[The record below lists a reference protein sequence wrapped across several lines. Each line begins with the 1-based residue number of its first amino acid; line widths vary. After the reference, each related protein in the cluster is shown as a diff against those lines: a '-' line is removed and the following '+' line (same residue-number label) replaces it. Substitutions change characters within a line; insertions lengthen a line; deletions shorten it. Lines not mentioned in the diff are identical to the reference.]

1 MANSFLDALEKTAV
15 DIGKNIP
22 RAPRAQSSGMF
33 PNITSSLSNAGM
45 PKTSMS
51 TPATIPNMKLGTVTV
66 RPGESTRYE
75 KSHPG
80 IDIANAIG
88 TQLPAFTGGAVT
100 AVQTGRK
107 KGSPGFGNYVIITD
121 KDGNKHRYSHLE
133 RSMVKIGD
141 AVKPGQV
148 IGTMGNTGQTYSL
161 SGGTGSHLDYRILN
175 AFGKYVDPTIYTNA
189 LTGT

>member
-1 MANSFLDALEKTAV
+1 MANPFLDALQKTAM
-15 DIGKNIP
+15 DIGKNTP
-22 RAPRAQSSGMF
+22 RVSENMF
-33 PNITSSLSNAGM
+33 PTLTRTVSGAGM

-51 TPATIPNMKLGTVTV
+51 TPAMAPNTKLGTVTV

-88 TQLPAFTGGAVT
+88 TRLPAFTGGAVT
-100 AVQTGRK
+100 AVKTGQK
-107 KGSPGFGNYVIITD
+107 QGSPGYGNYVIITD
-121 KDGNKHRYSHLE
+121 RDGNQHRYSHLSN
-133 RSMVKIGD
+133 SMVKVGD
-141 AVKPGQV
+141 TVQPGQI

-175 AFGKYVDPTIYTNA
+175 AFGKYVDPTIYVNA
-189 LTGT
+189 LTGETT